1 MPSCFLTLPPPVV
14 AVVEEEEVVAV
25 EEYDRGISISSFV
38 SWCGPSSSSS
48 SSSIPDICFEP
59 LSMSTIKYQKKK
71 IAIVYCN

>member
-48 SSSIPDICFEP
+48 SIHEILHFEP
-59 LSMSTIKYQKKK
+59 LSKSTIK
-71 IAIVYCN
+71 